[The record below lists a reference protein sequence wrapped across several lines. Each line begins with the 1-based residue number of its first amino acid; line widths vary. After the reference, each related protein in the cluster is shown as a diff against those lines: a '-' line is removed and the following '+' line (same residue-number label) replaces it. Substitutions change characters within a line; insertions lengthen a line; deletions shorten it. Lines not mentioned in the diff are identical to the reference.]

1 MRRLK
6 EVVKFTK
13 DEIKLKFWLYIEMLI
28 FFANVASN
36 IIFMLFRS
44 CSNSRIYSS
53 STKNN
58 DEGIEKHQ
66 TLVSLFS
73 AFLSP
78 FIVTF
83 SLIAFEHRWRG
94 DDDSDGSS

>member
-1 MRRLK
+1 
-6 EVVKFTK
+6 
-13 DEIKLKFWLYIEMLI
+13 MLI
-28 FFANVASN
+28 FFTNVASN

-53 STKNN
+53 SAKSN

-66 TLVSLFS
+66 TLVSLCS

-78 FIVTF
+78 FVVTF
-83 SLIAFEHRWRG
+83 SLIAFEFRWRR